1 MRSDSESIRK
11 KDSGPGAR
19 DDAITSVVGE
29 MLLLVLV
36 VILVSIMAA
45 SAFNLLPGERETVID
60 ISMSTGTD
68 PDCVFFW
75 HHGGDWVDKRD
86 LSVYIMKSGG
96 GLGESIPPD
105 DLIIHAYNSTLGD
118 YSDLSDVF
126 DLGCRIEMKKADL
139 PPSIS
144 INQGIEYDLR
154 LISSEKVIASYD
166 GVEL

>member
-1 MRSDSESIRK
+1 MRSNTIPVRKASETRA
-11 KDSGPGAR
+11 P

-36 VILVSIMAA
+36 VILVSIMSA

-60 ISMSTGTD
+60 ISMNTD
-68 PDCVFFW
+68 SNSIFFW

-96 GLGESIPPD
+96 GLGESILPD
-105 DLIIHAYNSTLGD
+105 DLIIHAYNLASGD

-139 PPSIS
+139 PSSIS

-166 GVEL
+166 GVVL